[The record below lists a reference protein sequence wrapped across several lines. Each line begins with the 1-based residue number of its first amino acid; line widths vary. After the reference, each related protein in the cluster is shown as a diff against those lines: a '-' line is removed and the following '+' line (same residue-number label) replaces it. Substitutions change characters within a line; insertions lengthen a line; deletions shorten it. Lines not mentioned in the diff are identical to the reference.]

1 MGSWASNS
9 VNWMERGQGVE
20 GDELTWGLL
29 TLRCLWN
36 RQVALFSLTGK
47 SYSTA
52 CVELEVIYRP
62 GRNTQYLRCP

>member
-1 MGSWASNS
+1 
-9 VNWMERGQGVE
+9 MEE
-20 GDELTWGLL
+20 DEFTWGLL

-52 CVELEVIYRP
+52 CVELEAIYRP
-62 GRNTQYLRCP
+62 GRNTQYLRCT